1 MAVTTET
8 YGDVSVV
15 RLDDELTSENVTR
28 FQATLEEPLAD
39 GVRCFV
45 LDLEKTEYLDSAG
58 LEAVDDL
65 LTRVRDSG
73 GQVKA
78 SGLGTGCRKI
88 FELTRFDR
96 RIDLY
101 DSLID
106 AVRSFH

>member
-1 MAVTTET
+1 MAVTTES
-8 YGDVSVV
+8 YGDVSVI
-15 RLDDELTSENVTR
+15 RLDDELTTDNVAR
-28 FQATLEEPLAD
+28 FQATLEVPLAD
-39 GVRCFV
+39 GVRFFV

-65 LTRVRDSG
+65 LTRIRDGG

-78 SGLGTGCRKI
+78 SGLGTACRKI
-88 FELTRFDR
+88 LEITRFDR
-96 RIDLY
+96 RIDLF